1 MTAKKS
7 FQDIINSETPI
18 LLDFHATWCGPCK
31 AMSPILQDLKNEIGD
46 DAAIVKIDIDKN
58 QKLATAMEVRGVPT
72 FMVYQKGK
80 LLWRASGMVS
90 KNDLKGALKVA

>member
-1 MTAKKS
+1 MAEKKS

-31 AMSPILQDLKNEIGD
+31 AMSPILQDLKNEMGEK
-46 DAAIVKIDIDKN
+46 AKIVKIDIDRN
-58 QKLATAMEVRGVPT
+58 QKLATAMEVKGVPT

-90 KNDLKGALKVA
+90 KNDLKEALAA